1 MPSWRINKNRNMPR
15 IKSGGGIERIVYSF
29 TTHYKQARTMFPACF
44 VYYFKK
50 ILLYYF
56 YILNNISSFVP
67 ELTIPTYETT
77 DYTLLLLSESPKAA
91 LGQAVSQ

>member
-1 MPSWRINKNRNMPR
+1 MVTDVPEI
-15 IKSGGGIERIVYSF
+15 SF
-29 TTHYKQARTMFPACF
+29 RHVFSIIS
-44 VYYFKK
+44 KK

-77 DYTLLLLSESPKAA
+77 DYTLLLLSEVSKAA

>member
-1 MPSWRINKNRNMPR
+1 MAGRDDVPTPFI
-15 IKSGGGIERIVYSF
+15 
-29 TTHYKQARTMFPACF
+29 YKI
-44 VYYFKK
+44 KK

-67 ELTIPTYETT
+67 ELIIPAYETT
-77 DYTLLLLSESPKAA
+77 DYTLLLLSDAPKAA